1 MLVDKIKQIVH
12 NTVVRTL
19 VTYVADNVVKAKVSG
34 QLQLEDAQLQQ
45 VLTVVKSSIEAGYSL
60 TDRTLTRELKEAIND
75 EM

>member
-45 VLTVVKSSIEAGYSL
+45 VLTVVRSSLEAGYAL

-75 EM
+75 EL